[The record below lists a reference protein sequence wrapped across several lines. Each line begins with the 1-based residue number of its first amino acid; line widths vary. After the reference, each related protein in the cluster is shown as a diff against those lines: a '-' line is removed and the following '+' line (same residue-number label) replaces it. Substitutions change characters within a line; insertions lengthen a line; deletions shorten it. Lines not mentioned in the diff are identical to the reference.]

1 MSRIHNTG
9 LNIGELEVFK
19 SMFQIRI
26 QSDWVCEA
34 GYVKAKTTQKSK
46 SEEFSCLEEL
56 QVLFGGPE
64 VSPEAWT
71 QFIQAW
77 NRRKAIFNIIFDNF
91 TSLNFS
97 FLVTRKMDPDLDSP
111 ETLITNQLI

>member
-9 LNIGELEVFK
+9 LNISEVEVFK

-34 GYVKAKTTQKSK
+34 GFIKAKTTQKRK
-46 SEEFSCLEEL
+46 SEKFSWLEKP

-64 VSPEAWT
+64 VSPVA
-71 QFIQAW
+71 
-77 NRRKAIFNIIFDNF
+77 
-91 TSLNFS
+91 
-97 FLVTRKMDPDLDSP
+97 
-111 ETLITNQLI
+111 

>member
-34 GYVKAKTTQKSK
+34 GYMRANTIHKRK
-46 SEEFSCLEEL
+46 SEEFAWLEEL

-64 VSPEAWT
+64 VSPVA
-71 QFIQAW
+71 
-77 NRRKAIFNIIFDNF
+77 
-91 TSLNFS
+91 
-97 FLVTRKMDPDLDSP
+97 
-111 ETLITNQLI
+111 